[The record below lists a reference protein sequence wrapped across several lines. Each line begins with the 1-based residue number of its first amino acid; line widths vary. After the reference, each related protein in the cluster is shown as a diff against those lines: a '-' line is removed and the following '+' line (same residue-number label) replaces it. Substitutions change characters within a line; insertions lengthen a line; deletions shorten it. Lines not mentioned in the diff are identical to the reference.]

1 LHSMQLRDHPLMIS
15 SGIAN
20 WPPLWRAIDPNR
32 NENPLGEIG
41 VLDDVAT
48 SEFFDNQIFVFMIYR
63 GWRYTGM
70 MAFDSPE
77 FCRQIYSLLKSNIGR
92 PIKDIGDLVAGY

>member
-1 LHSMQLRDHPLMIS
+1 MQLRDHPLMIR

-32 NENPLGEIG
+32 DEKPLGEIG
-41 VLDDVAT
+41 ILEDVGM
-48 SEFFDNQIFVFMIYR
+48 SEFFDNEMFVFIVYR

-70 MAFDSPE
+70 MAFDSSE

-92 PIKDIGDLVAGY
+92 PIKDIVDLMAGY